1 MKIGNDNSGIANKNK
16 LKVLSVEG
24 RAIEEEEFKKKT
36 KLYIAK
42 TSSKEYLKDGDTNTY
57 TLSILNVGENPARI
71 VKVEEKLE
79 GKAKVKKD
87 SIRVLNSNGQDVT
100 NDNNIVSE
108 KVITDDTIS
117 LIINKI
123 NKDEKYKIIYDITYD
138 ESEKENTVKT
148 ITKVKGINTEEKQKE
163 DSEKVNGTIK
173 GTTIEILK
181 EATKIETKAGDT
193 NTYNVKV
200 KNNGTYDARDVFVED
215 ILYGDAKYIKN
226 TLKVL
231 DNAKNVIE
239 DSNYTVEWIET
250 PGENKF
256 EVMLPLVEKGKSITV
271 TYNVEYANLEETQ
284 EIRNIVRA
292 EGMNTNNAELQ
303 NKNGLKVVSK
313 GVIKNTDIEIAK
325 NTEDTEL
332 LAGNRNIYTITV
344 KNKGQ
349 YNARDVAVTDILK
362 GNAKYIEDTVT
373 VESSKNT
380 NNTESNIN
388 SIIQGIEWKYR
399 DSNNESKLG
408 LTIPIIEP
416 NEIYTITYIVE
427 HIDSEE
433 DSNTTNKALSKGS
446 NTTEAKSN
454 DVTVKVKGVIKE
466 TTLDLTKTS
475 EKKENAT
482 TNTINITNTGN
493 NKGRNITV
501 EETLEGNVTIVKSSV
516 KIVNNKGEDITNT
529 IKKDDIVVENGT
541 IKINIPNIG
550 KNESFKITYDVTPNE
565 PNKDVVVTRKTTLK
579 GSNSTQEETT
589 SSYSV
594 AATVKETNLD
604 IKKTVDKSI
613 IEAGDR
619 NNYKIVV
626 KNIGEHDAKDVVIED
641 ILKGKGKAKYLKDS
655 IKLSDRNI
663 KVEHGTNTKFK
674 IPVLEKGKSITITYK
689 VEYASSLRD
698 NMVTNTANVKGS
710 NAKKALSS
718 IRVQVLGVKENLIE
732 KELLPKILPKAGK
745 RERRQISLYALATI
759 IILLP
764 TFIFRLDYV
773 KAKRKEMLLRRKAR
787 RRKTLRYKK

>member
-57 TLSILNVGENPARI
+57 TLSILNVGENPAKI

-123 NKDEKYKIIYDITYD
+123 NKDEKYKIIYDVTYD

-416 NEIYTITYIVE
+416 NEIYTITYVVE

-433 DSNTTNKALSKGS
+433 DSNTTNKALAKGS

-529 IKKDDIVVENGT
+529 LKKDDIVVENGT

-550 KNESFKITYDVTPNE
+550 KSESFKITYDVTPNE

-641 ILKGKGKAKYLKDS
+641 ILKGKAKYLKDS

-674 IPVLEKGKSITITYK
+674 IPVLEKGKEITITYK
-689 VEYASSLRD
+689 VEYASSIRD

-710 NAKKALSS
+710 NAKKAISS

>member
-123 NKDEKYKIIYDITYD
+123 NKDEKYKIIYDVTYD

-388 SIIQGIEWKYR
+388 SIIQEIEWKYR

-408 LTIPIIEP
+408 ITIPIIEP

-433 DSNTTNKALSKGS
+433 DSNTTNKALAKGS

-529 IKKDDIVVENGT
+529 LKKDDIVVENGT

-641 ILKGKGKAKYLKDS
+641 ILKGKAKYLKDS

-689 VEYASSLRD
+689 VEYASSIRD

-710 NAKKALSS
+710 NAKKAISS

>member
-1 MKIGNDNSGIANKNK
+1 MKTGNDNSGIANKNT

-79 GKAKVKKD
+79 GKAKIKKD
-87 SIRVLNSNGQDVT
+87 SIKVLNSNGQDVT

-200 KNNGTYDARDVFVED
+200 KNNGTYDAKDVFVED

-408 LTIPIIEP
+408 ITIPIIEP

-433 DSNTTNKALSKGS
+433 DSNTTNKALAKGS

-641 ILKGKGKAKYLKDS
+641 ILKGKAKYLKDS

-689 VEYASSLRD
+689 VEYASSIRD

-710 NAKKALSS
+710 NAKKAISS

>member
-1 MKIGNDNSGIANKNK
+1 MKTGNDNSGIANKNT

-79 GKAKVKKD
+79 GKAKIKKD
-87 SIRVLNSNGQDVT
+87 SIKVLNSNGQDVT

-380 NNTESNIN
+380 NNIESNIN

-501 EETLEGNVTIVKSSV
+501 EETLEGNVTILKSSV

-529 IKKDDIVVENGT
+529 LKKDDIVVENGT

-626 KNIGEHDAKDVVIED
+626 KNIGEYDAKDVVIED
-641 ILKGKGKAKYLKDS
+641 ILKGKAKYLKDS

-689 VEYASSLRD
+689 VEYASSIRD

-710 NAKKALSS
+710 NAKKNTSTTK
-718 IRVQVLGVKENLIE
+718 VQVLGVKENLIE

>member
-123 NKDEKYKIIYDITYD
+123 NKDEKYKIIYDVTYD

-200 KNNGTYDARDVFVED
+200 KNNGTYDAKDVFVED

-388 SIIQGIEWKYR
+388 SIIQEIEWKYR

-408 LTIPIIEP
+408 ITIPIIEP

-433 DSNTTNKALSKGS
+433 DSNTTNKALAKGS

-529 IKKDDIVVENGT
+529 LKKDDIVVENGT

-641 ILKGKGKAKYLKDS
+641 ILKGKAKYLKDS

>member
-1 MKIGNDNSGIANKNK
+1 MKIGNDNSGIANKNT

-123 NKDEKYKIIYDITYD
+123 NKDEKYKIIYDVTYD

-173 GTTIEILK
+173 STTIEILK

-641 ILKGKGKAKYLKDS
+641 ILKGKAKYLKDS

-773 KAKRKEMLLRRKAR
+773 KAKRKELMLRRKAR

>member
-1 MKIGNDNSGIANKNK
+1 MKTGNDNSGIANKNT

-79 GKAKVKKD
+79 GKAKIKKD
-87 SIRVLNSNGQDVT
+87 SIKVLNSNGQDVT

-200 KNNGTYDARDVFVED
+200 KNNGTYDAKDVFVED

-408 LTIPIIEP
+408 ITIPIIEP

-433 DSNTTNKALSKGS
+433 DSNTTNKALAKGS

-641 ILKGKGKAKYLKDS
+641 ILKGKAKYLKDS

-710 NAKKALSS
+710 NAKKAISS

>member
-123 NKDEKYKIIYDITYD
+123 NKDEKYKIIYDVTYD

-325 NTEDTEL
+325 NTEETEL

-433 DSNTTNKALSKGS
+433 DSNTTNKALAKGS

-626 KNIGEHDAKDVVIED
+626 KNIGEYDAKDVVIED
-641 ILKGKGKAKYLKDS
+641 ILKGKAKYLKDS

-689 VEYASSLRD
+689 VEYASSIRD

-710 NAKKALSS
+710 NAKKAISS

>member
-123 NKDEKYKIIYDITYD
+123 NKDEKYKIIYDVTYD

-388 SIIQGIEWKYR
+388 SIIQEIEWKYR

-408 LTIPIIEP
+408 ITIPIIEP

-433 DSNTTNKALSKGS
+433 DSNTTNKALAKGS

-529 IKKDDIVVENGT
+529 LKKDDIVVENGT

-641 ILKGKGKAKYLKDS
+641 ILKGKAKYLKDS

-710 NAKKALSS
+710 NAKKAISS
-718 IRVQVLGVKENLIE
+718 IRIQVLGVKENLIE

>member
-1 MKIGNDNSGIANKNK
+1 MKIGNDNSGIANKNT

-123 NKDEKYKIIYDITYD
+123 NKDEKYKIIYDVTYD

-641 ILKGKGKAKYLKDS
+641 ILKGKAKYLKDS

-663 KVEHGTNTKFK
+663 KIEHGTNTKFK

-689 VEYASSLRD
+689 VEYASSIRD

-710 NAKKALSS
+710 NAKKAISS

>member
-1 MKIGNDNSGIANKNK
+1 MKIGNDNSGIANKNT

-123 NKDEKYKIIYDITYD
+123 NKDEKYKIIYDVTYD

-641 ILKGKGKAKYLKDS
+641 ILKGKAKYLKDS

>member
-1 MKIGNDNSGIANKNK
+1 MKIGNDNSGIANKNT

-123 NKDEKYKIIYDITYD
+123 NKDEKYKIIYDVTYD

-641 ILKGKGKAKYLKDS
+641 ILKGKAKYLKDS

-689 VEYASSLRD
+689 VEYASSIRD

-710 NAKKALSS
+710 NAKKAISS

>member
-1 MKIGNDNSGIANKNK
+1 MKIGNDNSGIANKNT

-123 NKDEKYKIIYDITYD
+123 NKDEKYKIIYDVTYD

-388 SIIQGIEWKYR
+388 SIIQEIEWKYR

-408 LTIPIIEP
+408 ITIPIIEP

-433 DSNTTNKALSKGS
+433 DSNTTNKALAKGS

-529 IKKDDIVVENGT
+529 LKKDDIVVENGT

-641 ILKGKGKAKYLKDS
+641 ILKGKAKYLKDS

-689 VEYASSLRD
+689 VEYASSIRD

-710 NAKKALSS
+710 NAKKAISS

>member
-79 GKAKVKKD
+79 GKAKIKKD
-87 SIRVLNSNGQDVT
+87 SIKVLNSKGEDVT

-388 SIIQGIEWKYR
+388 SIIQEIEWKYR

-433 DSNTTNKALSKGS
+433 DSNTTNKALAKGS

-626 KNIGEHDAKDVVIED
+626 KNIGEYDAKDVVIED
-641 ILKGKGKAKYLKDS
+641 ILKGKAKYLKDS

-689 VEYASSLRD
+689 VEYASSIRD

-710 NAKKALSS
+710 NAKKAISS

>member
-123 NKDEKYKIIYDITYD
+123 NKDEKYKIIYDVTYD

-239 DSNYTVEWIET
+239 DSNYTVEWMET

-408 LTIPIIEP
+408 ITIPIIEP

-433 DSNTTNKALSKGS
+433 DSNTTNKALAKGS

-641 ILKGKGKAKYLKDS
+641 ILKGKAKYLKDS

>member
-1 MKIGNDNSGIANKNK
+1 MKTGNDNSGIANKNT

-79 GKAKVKKD
+79 GKAKIKKD
-87 SIRVLNSNGQDVT
+87 SIKVLNSNGQDVT

-123 NKDEKYKIIYDITYD
+123 NKDEKYKIIYDVTYD

-325 NTEDTEL
+325 NTEETEL

-433 DSNTTNKALSKGS
+433 DSNTTNKALAKGS

-529 IKKDDIVVENGT
+529 LKKDDIVVENGT

-589 SSYSV
+589 SSYNV

-641 ILKGKGKAKYLKDS
+641 ILKGKAKYLKDS

-663 KVEHGTNTKFK
+663 KVEYGTNTKFK

-689 VEYASSLRD
+689 VEYASSIRD
-698 NMVTNTANVKGS
+698 NMITNTANVKGS
-710 NAKKALSS
+710 NAKKAISS

>member
-1 MKIGNDNSGIANKNK
+1 MKTGNDNSGIANKNT

-79 GKAKVKKD
+79 GKAKIKKD
-87 SIRVLNSNGQDVT
+87 SIKVLNSNGQDVT

-123 NKDEKYKIIYDITYD
+123 NKDEKYKIIYDVTYD

-641 ILKGKGKAKYLKDS
+641 ILKGKAKYLKDS

>member
-1 MKIGNDNSGIANKNK
+1 MKTGNDNSGIANKNTS
-16 LKVLSVEG
+16 KVLSVEG
-24 RAIEEEEFKKKT
+24 RTIEEEEFKKKT

-123 NKDEKYKIIYDITYD
+123 NKDEKYKIIYDVTYD

-641 ILKGKGKAKYLKDS
+641 ILKGKAKYLKDS

-710 NAKKALSS
+710 NAKKAISS
-718 IRVQVLGVKENLIE
+718 IRIQVLGVKENLIE

>member
-1 MKIGNDNSGIANKNK
+1 MKIGNDNSGIANKNT

-87 SIRVLNSNGQDVT
+87 SIKVLNSNGQDVT

-123 NKDEKYKIIYDITYD
+123 NKDEKYKIIYDVTYD

-433 DSNTTNKALSKGS
+433 DSNTTNKALAKGS

-516 KIVNNKGEDITNT
+516 KIVNSKGEDITKT
-529 IKKDDIVVENGT
+529 LKEDDIVVENGT
-541 IKINIPNIG
+541 IRINIPNIA
-550 KNESFKITYDVTPNE
+550 KNENYKITYDVTPNE
-565 PNKDVVVTRKTTLK
+565 PNKEVVVTRKTTLK

-641 ILKGKGKAKYLKDS
+641 ILKGKAKYLKDS

-674 IPVLEKGKSITITYK
+674 IPVLEKGKEITITYK
-689 VEYASSLRD
+689 VEYASSIRD

-710 NAKKALSS
+710 NAKKAISS

>member
-1 MKIGNDNSGIANKNK
+1 MKTGNDNSGIANKNI

-87 SIRVLNSNGQDVT
+87 SIKVLNSNGQDVT

-123 NKDEKYKIIYDITYD
+123 NKDEKYKIIYDVTYD

-433 DSNTTNKALSKGS
+433 DSNTTNKALAKGS

-516 KIVNNKGEDITNT
+516 KIVNSKGEDITKT
-529 IKKDDIVVENGT
+529 LKEDDIVVENGT
-541 IKINIPNIG
+541 IRINIPNIA
-550 KNESFKITYDVTPNE
+550 KNENYKITYDVTPNE
-565 PNKDVVVTRKTTLK
+565 PNKEVVVTRKTTLK

-641 ILKGKGKAKYLKDS
+641 ILKGKAKYLKDS

-674 IPVLEKGKSITITYK
+674 IPVLEKGKEITITYK
-689 VEYASSLRD
+689 VEYASSIRD

-710 NAKKALSS
+710 NAKKAISS

>member
-1 MKIGNDNSGIANKNK
+1 
-16 LKVLSVEG
+16 
-24 RAIEEEEFKKKT
+24 
-36 KLYIAK
+36 
-42 TSSKEYLKDGDTNTY
+42 
-57 TLSILNVGENPARI
+57 
-71 VKVEEKLE
+71 
-79 GKAKVKKD
+79 
-87 SIRVLNSNGQDVT
+87 
-100 NDNNIVSE
+100 
-108 KVITDDTIS
+108 
-117 LIINKI
+117 
-123 NKDEKYKIIYDITYD
+123 
-138 ESEKENTVKT
+138 
-148 ITKVKGINTEEKQKE
+148 
-163 DSEKVNGTIK
+163 
-173 GTTIEILK
+173 
-181 EATKIETKAGDT
+181 
-193 NTYNVKV
+193 
-200 KNNGTYDARDVFVED
+200 
-215 ILYGDAKYIKN
+215 
-226 TLKVL
+226 
-231 DNAKNVIE
+231 
-239 DSNYTVEWIET
+239 
-250 PGENKF
+250 
-256 EVMLPLVEKGKSITV
+256 MLPLVEKGKSITV

-641 ILKGKGKAKYLKDS
+641 ILKGKAKYLKDS

>member
-1 MKIGNDNSGIANKNK
+1 MKTGNDTTGIATKSSKN
-16 LKVLSVEG
+16 VLSIDG
-24 RAIEEEEFKKKT
+24 RAMEEEEFKKKT

-87 SIRVLNSNGQDVT
+87 SIRVLNSKGEDVT

-123 NKDEKYKIIYDITYD
+123 NKDEKYNIIYDVTYD

-173 GTTIEILK
+173 STTIEILK

-641 ILKGKGKAKYLKDS
+641 ILKGKAKYLKDS

>member
-1 MKIGNDNSGIANKNK
+1 MKTGNDNSGIANKNK

-123 NKDEKYKIIYDITYD
+123 NKDEKYKIIYDVTYD

-325 NTEDTEL
+325 NTEETEL

-408 LTIPIIEP
+408 ITIPIIEP

-433 DSNTTNKALSKGS
+433 DSNTTNKALAKGS

-529 IKKDDIVVENGT
+529 LKKDDIVVENGT
-541 IKINIPNIG
+541 IRINIPNIA
-550 KNESFKITYDVTPNE
+550 KNENYKITYDVTPNE
-565 PNKDVVVTRKTTLK
+565 PNKEVVVTRKTTLK

-641 ILKGKGKAKYLKDS
+641 ILKGKAKYLKDS

-674 IPVLEKGKSITITYK
+674 IPVLEKGKEITITYK
-689 VEYASSLRD
+689 VEYASSIRD

-710 NAKKALSS
+710 NAKKAISS

>member
-1 MKIGNDNSGIANKNK
+1 MKTGNDNSGIANKNK

-79 GKAKVKKD
+79 GKAKIKKD
-87 SIRVLNSNGQDVT
+87 SIKVLNSKGEDVT

-325 NTEDTEL
+325 NTEETEL

-433 DSNTTNKALSKGS
+433 DSNTTNKALAKGS

-626 KNIGEHDAKDVVIED
+626 KNIGEYDAKDVVIED
-641 ILKGKGKAKYLKDS
+641 ILKGKAKYLKDS

-689 VEYASSLRD
+689 VEYASSIRD

-710 NAKKALSS
+710 NAKKAISS

>member
-1 MKIGNDNSGIANKNK
+1 MKTGNDNSGITNKNK
-16 LKVLSVEG
+16 LKVLSVED

-79 GKAKVKKD
+79 GKAKIKKD
-87 SIRVLNSNGQDVT
+87 SIKVLNSNGQDVT

-108 KVITDDTIS
+108 KVITEDTIS

-123 NKDEKYKIIYDITYD
+123 NKDEKYKIIYDVTYD
-138 ESEKENTVKT
+138 ESEKGNTVKT
-148 ITKVKGINTEEKQKE
+148 ITKAKGINTEEKQKE

-200 KNNGTYDARDVFVED
+200 KNNGTYDARDVVVED

-239 DSNYTVEWIET
+239 DSNYTVDWIET
-250 PGENKF
+250 PDENKF

-408 LTIPIIEP
+408 ITIPIIEP
-416 NEIYTITYIVE
+416 NEIYTITYVVE

-433 DSNTTNKALSKGS
+433 DSNTTNKALAKGS

-529 IKKDDIVVENGT
+529 LKKDDIVVENGT

-641 ILKGKGKAKYLKDS
+641 ILKGKAKYLKDS
-655 IKLSDRNI
+655 IILSDRNI

-689 VEYASSLRD
+689 VEYASSIRD

-710 NAKKALSS
+710 NAKKTMSS
-718 IRVQVLGVKENLIE
+718 TKVQVLGVKENLIE

-773 KAKRKEMLLRRKAR
+773 KAKRKELMLRRKAR

>member
-1 MKIGNDNSGIANKNK
+1 MKTGNDNSGIANKNT

-79 GKAKVKKD
+79 GKAKIKKD
-87 SIRVLNSNGQDVT
+87 SIKVLNSNGQDVT

-641 ILKGKGKAKYLKDS
+641 ILKGKAKYLKDS

-689 VEYASSLRD
+689 VEYASSIRD

-710 NAKKALSS
+710 NAKKAISS

>member
-1 MKIGNDNSGIANKNK
+1 MKIGNDNSGIANKNT

-123 NKDEKYKIIYDITYD
+123 NKDEKYKIIYDVTYD

-173 GTTIEILK
+173 STTIEILK

-193 NTYNVKV
+193 NIYNVKV
-200 KNNGTYDARDVFVED
+200 KNNGTYDARDVVVED

-239 DSNYTVEWIET
+239 DSEYTVDWIET
-250 PGENKF
+250 PDENKF

-332 LAGNRNIYTITV
+332 LAGNKNIYTITV

-641 ILKGKGKAKYLKDS
+641 ILKGKAKYLKDS

>member
-1 MKIGNDNSGIANKNK
+1 MKTGNDNSGIANKNK

-79 GKAKVKKD
+79 GKAKIKKD
-87 SIRVLNSNGQDVT
+87 SIKVLNSNGQDVT

-325 NTEDTEL
+325 NTEETEL

-388 SIIQGIEWKYR
+388 SIIQEIEWKYR

-433 DSNTTNKALSKGS
+433 DSNTTNKALAKGS

-626 KNIGEHDAKDVVIED
+626 KNIGEYDAKDVVIED
-641 ILKGKGKAKYLKDS
+641 ILKGKAKYLKDS

-689 VEYASSLRD
+689 VEYASSIRD

-710 NAKKALSS
+710 NAKKAISS

>member
-1 MKIGNDNSGIANKNK
+1 MKIGNDTTGIATKSSKN
-16 LKVLSVEG
+16 VLSIDG
-24 RAIEEEEFKKKT
+24 RAMEEEEFKKKT

-79 GKAKVKKD
+79 GKAKIKKD
-87 SIRVLNSNGQDVT
+87 SIKVLNSKGEDVT

-388 SIIQGIEWKYR
+388 SIIQEIEWKYR

-408 LTIPIIEP
+408 ITIPIIEP

-433 DSNTTNKALSKGS
+433 DSNTTNKALAKGS

-529 IKKDDIVVENGT
+529 LKKDDIVVENGT

-641 ILKGKGKAKYLKDS
+641 ILKGKAKYLKDS

-689 VEYASSLRD
+689 VEYASSIRD

-710 NAKKALSS
+710 NAKKAISS

-773 KAKRKEMLLRRKAR
+773 KTKRKEMLLRRKAR

>member
-1 MKIGNDNSGIANKNK
+1 MKTGNDNSGIANKNT

-79 GKAKVKKD
+79 GKAKIKKD
-87 SIRVLNSNGQDVT
+87 SIKVLNSNGQDVT

-388 SIIQGIEWKYR
+388 SIIQEIEWKYR

-408 LTIPIIEP
+408 ITIPIIEP

-433 DSNTTNKALSKGS
+433 DSNTTNKALAKGS

-641 ILKGKGKAKYLKDS
+641 ILKGKAKYLKDS

-689 VEYASSLRD
+689 VEYASSIRD

-710 NAKKALSS
+710 NAKKAISS